1 MIYGLYLSAS
11 GVLTNSYRQDV
22 IANNMAN
29 SETVGFKKDLALLQQ
44 RPTAAQQLGRWNET
58 DPTLEPIGGGLFST
72 RPAVDSRQGEIESTG
87 NNYDIAL
94 QGQGFLAISS
104 GGKISLTRN
113 GQFILDRNNHLV
125 LSNNPSQ
132 VVLDNKQNPIVLD
145 PTQPTTFALDG
156 SITQN
161 GKVVTQL
168 GIFNVADSSKLQK
181 IGGTFLRMPPG
192 ATLQSA
198 NATVRSGFIERSNV
212 DPATELTELMDTQR
226 QLEANANMI
235 HIQDE
240 TLDKLVN
247 DVGRVS

>member
-44 RPTAAQQLGRWNET
+44 RPTAAQQTGLISET
-58 DPTLEPIGGGLFST
+58 DKTLEPIGGGLFAV
-72 RPAVDSRQGEIESTG
+72 RPAVDSRQGDLESTG
-87 NNYDIAL
+87 NDYDVAIQGDGFIAVS
-94 QGQGFLAISS
+94 AD
-104 GGKISLTRN
+104 GKTQFTRN
-113 GQFILDRNNHLV
+113 GQFILDKNNHLV
-125 LSNNPSQ
+125 LSNNPRQ
-132 VVLDNKQNPIVLD
+132 VVLDYHQKPITL
-145 PTQPTTFALDG
+145 QGGIPTTFAPDG
-156 SITQN
+156 TITQN
-161 GKVVTQL
+161 GNAVTRL
-168 GIFNVADSSKLQK
+168 GVFTIDDPSKLRQA
-181 IGGTFLRMPPG
+181 G
-192 ATLQSA
+192 ATLLNLPDGA
-198 NATVRSGFIERSNV
+198 NVKTADGSVRGGYIERSNV

>member
-44 RPTAAQQLGRWNET
+44 RRTASQQTGLFSET
-58 DPTLEPIGGGLFST
+58 DPTLEPIGGGLFSA
-72 RPAVDSRQGEIESTG
+72 RPAVDSRQGDIESTG
-87 NNYDIAL
+87 NNFDVAIQGDGFIAVS
-94 QGQGFLAISS
+94 AD
-104 GGKISLTRN
+104 GKMRFTRN
-113 GQFILDRNNHLV
+113 GQFILDKNNHLV

-132 VVLDNKQNPIVLD
+132 VVLDYQQKPITL
-145 PTQPTTFALDG
+145 QPGLATSFALDG
-156 SITQN
+156 TITQN
-161 GKVVTQL
+161 GNPAARL
-168 GIFNVADSSKLQK
+168 GIFNIADPSKLQQA
-181 IGGTFLRMPPG
+181 G
-192 ATLQSA
+192 ATLLNLPDGAQVQSA
-198 NATVRSGFIERSNV
+198 SAVVRGGFIERSNV

-226 QLEANANMI
+226 QLEANANLI

-247 DVGRVS
+247 DVGRIS

>member
-1 MIYGLYLSAS
+1 MPSPPAEKSAS
-11 GVLTNSYRQDV
+11 PVTASSSSTA
-22 IANNMAN
+22 IIIW
-29 SETVGFKKDLALLQQ
+29 FF
-44 RPTAAQQLGRWNET
+44 PTIHRK
-58 DPTLEPIGGGLFST
+58 
-72 RPAVDSRQGEIESTG
+72 
-87 NNYDIAL
+87 
-94 QGQGFLAISS
+94 SS
-104 GGKISLTRN
+104 SI
-113 GQFILDRNNHLV
+113 
-125 LSNNPSQ
+125 PS
-132 VVLDNKQNPIVLD
+132 KNPIVLD

-168 GIFNVADSSKLQK
+168 GIFNVADPSKLQK

-235 HIQDE
+235 LIQDE